1 MRRVY
6 ASIVSVVFV
15 IAVLLP
21 VLGDSRSDSFPLSTY
36 PMFSG
41 LKDSTA
47 SIDHVVGVAGDGS
60 RTVLPPESVANDEVL
75 QARAIIRQAVRQ
87 GPDATEKLCRQAA
100 LWVYES
106 RWEKIETVEVTTDR
120 FDSLAYFD
128 GDKSPTSSVLHARC
142 VVEES

>member
-1 MRRVY
+1 MRRVQAY
-6 ASIVSVVFV
+6 IVTVVIV
-15 IAVLLP
+15 IAVMLP
-21 VLGDSRSDSFPLSTY
+21 VFGDPRNDSFPFSTY

-75 QARAIIRQAVRQ
+75 QARATIRQAVRQ
-87 GPDATEKLCRQAA
+87 GPDAAERLCQQAA
-100 LWVYES
+100 VWVYES
-106 RWEKIETVEVTTDR
+106 RWEKIETVEVLTDR
-120 FDSLAYFD
+120 FDTLAYFN
-128 GDKSPTSSVLHARC
+128 GDKSPMSSVLHARC

>member
-6 ASIVSVVFV
+6 AAIVSVVFV
-15 IAVLLP
+15 IAVMLP
-21 VLGDSRSDSFPLSTY
+21 VLGDTRSDSFPLSTY

-41 LKDSTA
+41 LRDSIA
-47 SIDHVVGVAGDGS
+47 SIDHVVGFAGDGS
-60 RTVLPPESVANDEVL
+60 RTVMPPESVANDEVL
-75 QARAIIRQAVRQ
+75 QALAIIRGAVRQ
-87 GPDATEKLCRQAA
+87 GPEATERLCQQAA

-106 RWEKIETVEVTTDR
+106 RWENIETVEVLTDR

-128 GDKSPTSSVLHARC
+128 GDKGPMSSVLHARC

>member
-6 ASIVSVVFV
+6 AAIVSVVFV

-41 LKDSTA
+41 LKDSMA
-47 SIDHVVGVAGDGS
+47 SIDHVVGVARDGS
-60 RTVLPPESVANDEVL
+60 RTALPPESVANDEVL

-87 GPDATEKLCRQAA
+87 GPDATEKLCQQAA

>member
-1 MRRVY
+1 MRRVLAY
-6 ASIVSVVFV
+6 TVSVAFV

-21 VLGDSRSDSFPLSTY
+21 VLGDPRSDSFPFSTY

-41 LKDSTA
+41 LRDSIS

-60 RTVLPPESVANDEVL
+60 RTALPPESVANDEVL
-75 QARAIIRQAVRQ
+75 QALAIIRGAVRQ
-87 GPDATEKLCRQAA
+87 GPEATERLCQQAA

-106 RWEKIETVEVTTDR
+106 RWENIETVEVLTDR

-128 GDKSPTSSVLHARC
+128 GDKTPISSELHARC

>member
-1 MRRVY
+1 MRRVLAY
-6 ASIVSVVFV
+6 TVSVAFV

-21 VLGDSRSDSFPLSTY
+21 VLGDPRSDSFPFSTY

-41 LKDSTA
+41 LRDSMA

-75 QARAIIRQAVRQ
+75 QARAIIHQAVRQ
-87 GPDATEKLCRQAA
+87 GPDATDKLCQQAA
-100 LWVYES
+100 LWVYEA
-106 RWEKIETVEVTTDR
+106 RWEKIETVEVLTDR
-120 FDSLAYFD
+120 FDALAYFD
-128 GDKSPTSSVLHARC
+128 GNKSPMSSVLHASC